1 MSSREETHL
10 VTTVEPPV
18 DTAHLGGESTHVRG
32 GSSSMGVGFLWFW
45 HTPELRRA
53 MGLILVFAL
62 SAFLLLPLL
71 TLLLWAFTDEWRYPS
86 ILPQTFSLRWW
97 DWVLTNGDVGTAVRN
112 SFITAPIV
120 TLIAAAVCLPGAY
133 AFSRFRFPLR
143 RTLFISLLAANAFPK
158 IGLYVAIATLFYRL
172 NLMGTYPGV
181 VLVQLVGTLVAMVW
195 IPAAGFDSVARDLED
210 AARDA
215 GAGPLRVFWRITLPL
230 AMPAIVV
237 AAFISFI
244 AAFDEAQGTF
254 IVGSPTITTMPTLM
268 YTLVVNYP
276 EPVGAIF
283 SILLSAPSVVLLLIA
298 RRFLLAGYL
307 AAGFKGR

>member
-1 MSSREETHL
+1 
-10 VTTVEPPV
+10 VTVASNVEAAPRV
-18 DTAHLGGESTHVRG
+18 
-32 GSSSMGVGFLWFW
+32 GSLWFW
-45 HTPELRRA
+45 HVPELRRA

-71 TLLLWAFTDEWRYPS
+71 TLVLWAFTDEWRYPS
-86 ILPQTFSLRWW
+86 IVPQTFSLRWW

-112 SFITAPIV
+112 SFITAPVV
-120 TLIAAAVCLPGAY
+120 TLIAAAVCLPAAY
-133 AFSRFRFPLR
+133 GFSRFRFPLR
-143 RTLFISLLAANAFPK
+143 RALFISLLAANAFPK

-172 NLMGTYPGV
+172 NLMGTYWGV
-181 VLVQLVGTLVAMVW
+181 VLIQLVGTLVAMVW
-195 IPAAGFDSVARDLED
+195 IPAAGFDSVSRDLED

-215 GAGPLRVFWRITLPL
+215 GAGPLRVFWSITLPL

-237 AAFISFI
+237 AMFLSFL
-244 AAFDEAQGTF
+244 AAFDEAQGTL

>member
-1 MSSREETHL
+1 
-10 VTTVEPPV
+10 
-18 DTAHLGGESTHVRG
+18 
-32 GSSSMGVGFLWFW
+32 MGVTLESPTASPARERERLDAATGRLGFLWFLDS
-45 HTPELRRA
+45 PEMRKA

-86 ILPQTFSLRWW
+86 IIPQTFSLRWW
-97 DWVLTNGDVGTAVRN
+97 DWVLTNGDVGSAVRY
-112 SFITAPIV
+112 SFITAPVV
-120 TLIAAAVCLPGAY
+120 TLIAAIICLPAAY
-133 AFSRFRFPLR
+133 SFSRFRFPFR
-143 RTLFISLLAANAFPK
+143 RALFISLLAANAFPK

-172 NLMGTYPGV
+172 NLMGTYWGV
-181 VLVQLVGTLVAMVW
+181 VLIQLVGTLVAMVW

-230 AMPAIVV
+230 AMPAIIV

-244 AAFDEAQGTF
+244 AAFDEAQGTL
-254 IVGSPTITTMPTLM
+254 IVGSPTIVTMPTLM

-276 EPVGAIF
+276 APVGAIF
-283 SILLSAPSVVLLLIA
+283 SILLSAPSVILLLVA

>member
-1 MSSREETHL
+1 M
-10 VTTVEPPV
+10 
-18 DTAHLGGESTHVRG
+18 
-32 GSSSMGVGFLWFW
+32 GFLWFLDS
-45 HTPELRRA
+45 PEMRRA

-86 ILPQTFSLRWW
+86 IIPQTFSLRWW

-112 SFITAPIV
+112 SFITAPVV
-120 TLIAAAVCLPGAY
+120 TLIAAVVCLPAAY

-143 RTLFISLLAANAFPK
+143 RALFISLLGANAFPK
-158 IGLYVAIATLFYRL
+158 IGLYVAIATLFFRL
-172 NLMGTYPGV
+172 NLMGTYWGV
-181 VLVQLVGTLVAMVW
+181 VLIQLVGTLVAMVW
-195 IPAAGFDSVARDLED
+195 IPAAGFDSVAADLED

-215 GAGPLRVFWRITLPL
+215 GAGPLRVFWSITLPL

-244 AAFDEAQGTF
+244 AAFDEAQGTL
-254 IVGSPTITTMPTLM
+254 IVGSPTIVTMPTLM

-276 EPVGAIF
+276 APVGAIF
-283 SILLSAPSVVLLLIA
+283 SILLSAPSVILLLMA

>member
-1 MSSREETHL
+1 MTAVETERAGLPRQREL
-10 VTTVEPPV
+10 SAP
-18 DTAHLGGESTHVRG
+18 GVRW
-32 GSSSMGVGFLWFW
+32 LWFW
-45 HTPELRRA
+45 DVPEFRRA

-62 SAFLLLPLL
+62 STFLLLPLL
-71 TLLLWAFTDEWRYPS
+71 TLLLWAFADEWRYPN
-86 ILPQTFSLRWW
+86 IIPQAASLKWW
-97 DWVLTNGDVGTAVRN
+97 DWVLTNGDVGQSVRW
-112 SFITAPIV
+112 SFITAPVV
-120 TLIAAAVCLPGAY
+120 TILAAVICLPAAY
-133 AFSRFRFPLR
+133 SFSRFRFPGR
-143 RTLFISLLAANAFPK
+143 RALFISLLAANAFPK

-172 NLMGTYPGV
+172 NLMGTYWGV
-181 VLVQLVGTLVAMVW
+181 VLIQLVGTLVAMVW
-195 IPAAGFDSVARDLED
+195 IPAAGFDSVARELED

-215 GAGPLRVFWRITLPL
+215 GAGPLRVFRSITLPL

-237 AAFISFI
+237 ASFLAFL
-244 AAFDEAQGTF
+244 AAFDEAQGTL
-254 IVGSPTITTMPTLM
+254 IVGSPQIVTMPTLM